1 MKQNEPAIVVPP
13 DWIVEKRSA
22 VSTWAG
28 PAVMFLATLIS
39 YIDRQTLS
47 VLAPTILPDVH
58 LTATDFSYALSAF
71 SIAYMLAN
79 PAWGSILDKIGLPM
93 GMAIA
98 VAIWTAAS
106 AAHALVAGLIGFA
119 VARTILGI
127 GEAAVFPGCVKMSTD
142 CLPTAKIGRGIGIG
156 YSGAAFGSLITPLA
170 VTPLAAA
177 YGWRAAFWVTG
188 ALGVVWLLIWSR
200 FARNVP
206 KRQRVSEKIAVVNP
220 LDRRFW
226 LIVTTYGMGAIA
238 LGVVAYLSPLYLN
251 RALGLSQTE
260 IGHLVWIPTVGWQ
273 LGYYFWGWVSD
284 RIVPEQTRPVWVLLA
299 ASLLA
304 LPSAFVTMVHS
315 WQAVLA
321 LFWWAMF
328 IGDGFIVMGLHVG
341 ARVFTKDEAGLA
353 GGIGGGSWSM
363 VLAVVL
369 PVYGRLIDAKNFTP
383 IFMSMALFPL
393 AGTLLFLMLSKPWAS
408 TDKTRSSLPP
418 T

>member
-1 MKQNEPAIVVPP
+1 
-13 DWIVEKRSA
+13 
-22 VSTWAG
+22 
-28 PAVMFLATLIS
+28 MFLATLIS
-39 YIDRQTLS
+39 YVDRQTLA

-58 LTATDFSYALSAF
+58 LNATDFGYALSAF

-79 PAWGSILDKIGLPM
+79 PAWGSILDKIGLPL
-93 GMAIA
+93 GMAMA
-98 VAIWTAAS
+98 VALWTAAS

-119 VARTILGI
+119 VARTVLGI
-127 GEAAVFPGCVKMSTD
+127 GEGAVFPGCVKMATD
-142 CLPTAKIGRGIGIG
+142 CLPTGKVSRGIAIA
-156 YSGAAFGSLITPLA
+156 YSGAAFGSLITPVA
-170 VTPLAAA
+170 VTPFAVA
-177 YGWRAAFWVTG
+177 YGWRAAFWITG
-188 ALGVVWLLIWSR
+188 ALGVAWLLIWSR

-206 KRQRVSEKIAVVNP
+206 KRQRVSQKVVVVNP

-284 RIVPEQTRPVWVLLA
+284 RLVPDQTRPVRVLLVL
-299 ASLLA
+299 SLLA
-304 LPSAFVTMVHS
+304 LPSAFVTMFHS

-321 LFWWAMF
+321 LFLWAMF
-328 IGDGFIVMGLHVG
+328 VGDGFIVMGLHIG

-353 GGIGGGSWSM
+353 GGIGGGAWSM

-369 PVYGRLIDAKNFTP
+369 PLYGRLIDAKNFTP
-383 IFMSMALFPL
+383 IFVTMSLFPL
-393 AGTLLFLMLSKPWAS
+393 AGTLLFLRLSKPWANGN
-408 TDKTRSSLPP
+408 KA
-418 T
+418 

>member
-1 MKQNEPAIVVPP
+1 MKHQPAVDILQYTQARERGVL
-13 DWIVEKRSA
+13 
-22 VSTWAG
+22 STWSG
-28 PAVMFLATLIS
+28 PFVMFLATLIS

-47 VLAPTILPDVH
+47 VLAPTILPDVNM
-58 LTATDFSYALSAF
+58 TATDFGYTLSAF

-79 PAWGSILDKIGLPM
+79 PIWGSVLDKIGLPL

-98 VAIWTAAS
+98 VVVWTAAS
-106 AAHALVAGLIGFA
+106 AAHAVVGGLIGFA
-119 VARTILGI
+119 LARTLLGI
-127 GEAAVFPGCVKMSTD
+127 GEGAVFPGCVKMATD
-142 CLPTAKIGRGIGIG
+142 CLPTEKASRGIAIG
-156 YSGAAFGSLITPLA
+156 YSGAAFGSLVTPLA
-170 VTPLAAA
+170 VTPFAAV

-188 ALGVVWLLIWSR
+188 VLGIVWLLIWSR
-200 FARNVP
+200 FARTVP
-206 KRQRVSEKIAVVNP
+206 KRQRVSQKVVIANP

-238 LGVVAYLSPLYLN
+238 LGVIAYLSPLYLS

-284 RIVPEQTRPVWVLLA
+284 RLVQHQTRPVKVLLLL
-299 ASLLA
+299 SVLA
-304 LPSAFVTMVHS
+304 LPSAFVTMVDS

-321 LFWWAMF
+321 LFLWAMF
-328 IGDGFIVMGLHVG
+328 VADGFIVMGLHIG

-369 PVYGRLIDAKNFTP
+369 PLYGGWIDAKNFTP
-383 IFMSMALFPL
+383 IFVTMSLFPL
-393 AGTLLFLMLSKPWAS
+393 AGTLLFMLLSKPWANGN
-408 TDKTRSSLPP
+408 KPKLP
-418 T
+418 

>member
-1 MKQNEPAIVVPP
+1 MKQTQSAIGVLPSTPVAP
-13 DWIVEKRSA
+13 RSVLA
-22 VSTWAG
+22 TWTG
-28 PAVMFLATLIS
+28 PFVMFLATLIS

-47 VLAPTILPDVH
+47 VLAPTILPDVNM
-58 LTATDFSYALSAF
+58 TATDFGYTLSAF

-79 PAWGSILDKIGLPM
+79 PIWGSVLDKIGLPL

-98 VAIWTAAS
+98 VAVWTAAS
-106 AAHALVAGLIGFA
+106 AAHAVVGGLIGFA
-119 VARTILGI
+119 VARTVLGI
-127 GEAAVFPGCVKMSTD
+127 GEGAVFPGCVKMATD
-142 CLPTAKIGRGIGIG
+142 CLPTEKASRGIAIG

-170 VTPLAAA
+170 VTPFAAV

-188 ALGVVWLLIWSR
+188 VLGIVWLLIWSR
-200 FARNVP
+200 FARTVP
-206 KRQRVSEKIAVVNP
+206 KRQRVSEKIVVVNP

-238 LGVVAYLSPLYLN
+238 LGVIAYLSPLYLS

-260 IGHLVWIPTVGWQ
+260 IGYLVWIPTVGWQ

-284 RIVPEQTRPVWVLLA
+284 RLVQHQTRPVKVLLLL
-299 ASLLA
+299 SVLA
-304 LPSAFVTMVHS
+304 LPSAFVTMVDS

-321 LFWWAMF
+321 LFLWAMF
-328 IGDGFIVMGLHVG
+328 VADGFIVMGLHIG

-369 PVYGRLIDAKNFTP
+369 PLYGGWIDAKNFTP
-383 IFMSMALFPL
+383 IFVTMSLFPL
-393 AGTLLFLMLSKPWAS
+393 AGTLLFMMLSKPWANGN
-408 TDKTRSSLPP
+408 KPKLA
-418 T
+418 